1 MRLFG
6 IILNNKYMENSVRQ
20 RIKQFI
26 ENNNISINALSKGNS
41 ALQRKLQR
49 QVNEGASIT
58 IDTIEYL
65 QGYCPRLNSEWLLRG
80 RGEMYLPESADA
92 NQGIQETRP
101 RIPYDAAAGAL
112 TVGVDGVMEYECEQ
126 VPLINTLP
134 KYDFTILVR
143 GESMMPEIQS
153 GDEIACAL
161 ISESAFIQWGRVHV
175 LDTSQGIVVKRIY
188 EKGDGILCKSD
199 NLRYSEYVIPKS
211 EIYHIALVVGLI
223 RHY

>member
-1 MRLFG
+1 
-6 IILNNKYMENSVRQ
+6 MENAVRE
-20 RIKQFI
+20 RIKQVLK
-26 ENNNISINALSKGNS
+26 EN
-41 ALQRKLQR
+41 
-49 QVNEGASIT
+49 SIT
-58 IDTIEYL
+58 ESSFSKEIQMKQQTVNRQLKGESL
-65 QGYCPRLNSEWLLRG
+65 LSSSLVESFLNTFPYVSSEWLLRG

>member
-1 MRLFG
+1 
-6 IILNNKYMENSVRQ
+6 MENAVRE
-20 RIKQFI
+20 RIKQVLK
-26 ENNNISINALSKGNS
+26 EN
-41 ALQRKLQR
+41 
-49 QVNEGASIT
+49 SIT
-58 IDTIEYL
+58 ESSFSKEIQMKQQTVNRQLKGESL
-65 QGYCPRLNSEWLLRG
+65 LSSSLVESFLNTFPYVSSEWLLRG

-112 TVGVDGVMEYECEQ
+112 TVGVDGIMEYECEQ